1 MGPGEEQTMIK
12 TITHKVEDDYLK
24 VTHLNKN
31 MLSSEVT
38 KRKNIL
44 IFKNTFHPTFWH
56 QSG

>member
-1 MGPGEEQTMIK
+1 MGPGEEQTMIE

-44 IFKNTFHPTFWH
+44 IF
-56 QSG
+56 

>member
-1 MGPGEEQTMIK
+1 MGPGEEQTMIEM
-12 TITHKVEDDYLK
+12 ITHKVEDDYLK

-44 IFKNTFHPTFWH
+44 IF
-56 QSG
+56 